1 MALVSAEDLGTRI
14 RELRERRQLTQEG
27 LAEAANLA
35 ANTIR
40 RLERGHFGPSFDT
53 MLKLANGL
61 QVPLA
66 ALLSDDYDLS
76 DDLAT
81 MIRGLP
87 EPHLQLAC
95 AILGVLCVQAVIQ

>member
-1 MALVSAEDLGTRI
+1 MALVSAKDLGTRI

-27 LAEAANLA
+27 LAEAADLA

-40 RLERGHFGPSFDT
+40 RLERGKFGPSFDT

-61 QVPLA
+61 HVPLA
-66 ALLSDDYDLS
+66 ALLSDEYDLP

-87 EPHLQLAC
+87 EPHRQVAT